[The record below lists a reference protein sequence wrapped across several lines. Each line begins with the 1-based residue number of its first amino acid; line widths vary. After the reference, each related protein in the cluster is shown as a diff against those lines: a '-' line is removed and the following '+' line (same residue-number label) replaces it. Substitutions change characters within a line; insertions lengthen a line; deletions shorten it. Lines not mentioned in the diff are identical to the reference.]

1 MSSTSARLALVFALV
16 GLGASCA
23 AAYVHYR
30 MFADPTYTSFCD
42 LSATMSCTQV
52 YASRFGTFR
61 GVSVSVFGAIWFAF
75 AALLSVAAIAGRQSL
90 RESVAGYLFAASTVG
105 LAVIQIGRAHV

>member
-1 MSSTSARLALVFALV
+1 
-16 GLGASCA
+16 
-23 AAYVHYR
+23 

-52 YASRFGTFR
+52 YASRFGTFH

-75 AALLSVAAIAGRQSL
+75 AALLSVAG
-90 RESVAGYLFAASTVG
+90 VAGSLLGGWLPHLLRAS
-105 LAVIQIGRAHV
+105 ARRSP